1 MPPLLSRLRLSQ
13 RRWFTVLLLL
23 LIPVTALG
31 TALGITQI
39 RGQASAARDAQLLL
53 VEVQAQANAQN
64 AAEWK
69 AIAKKTF
76 DVRTLGALDAGFKR
90 MDADLARLALD
101 PAEATDAGGIR
112 TIVNVYAGAVRD
124 ELALLARGK
133 DAAAERVDEER
144 VDPAFALL
152 SKRLE
157 RLDRRVAGR
166 SHQAEAHAADATWAI
181 LSLAAVL
188 MSGLLIF
195 FYRSR
200 RRELLAAARHRWLE
214 REVDDRE
221 QEANTDALT
230 GLANRRRLMTELRGQ
245 VDVARA
251 QDCHTAVL
259 LIDLDGFKEI
269 NDALGHGAGDTLLEL
284 IGPRVQPILRDH
296 DLLARLGGDEFALLV
311 PADRKLTTEAAA
323 SLAER
328 VRAAIARPF
337 SFEGLTLHVQASIG
351 IAVFPAHGED
361 AEALLQHADVA
372 MYVAKRARS
381 GHVIYDPGADTNTRD
396 RLALTGQLRNA
407 LDQEQL
413 VVHYQPKADLRTGE
427 VHSLE
432 ALVRWE
438 HPERGLLPPAEF
450 LPVAEQAGLM
460 RELTL
465 YVLDRSLAQCAT
477 WLGEGI
483 DLSVAV
489 NLSVANLV
497 DDELPRDVSRLLAV
511 HGVAPSHLQLE
522 ITENLIM
529 ADPARATEVITE
541 LAGLGVSMS
550 LDDFGTGYSSLA
562 YLKRLAVDE
571 IKIDRSFVMGL
582 TPDSEDAVIV
592 RSTVELGR
600 SLGLRVVAE
609 GVETP
614 SAWEQLEEYGC
625 DQAQGYYL
633 SRPMPAP
640 EITAWLL
647 DRANGA
653 VPAQRSQA
661 TS

>member
-1 MPPLLSRLRLSQ
+1 MVALLSRLRLTQ
-13 RRWFTVLLLL
+13 RRWFTALLLL
-23 LIPVTALG
+23 LIPATAIA
-31 TALGITQI
+31 TAAGIAQI
-39 RGQASAARDAQLLL
+39 RAQAGAARDAQLLL

-69 AIAKKTF
+69 AIAGKSF
-76 DVRTLGALDAGFKR
+76 DRRTLGALDAGFR
-90 MDADLARLALD
+90 RIDADLARLALD
-101 PAEATDAGGIR
+101 SAETTDAGAIR
-112 TIVNVYAGAVRD
+112 TIVEVYATAVRD
-124 ELALLARGK
+124 ELALLARGR

-144 VDPAFALL
+144 VDPAFTLL

-157 RLDRRVAGR
+157 QLDARVAAR
-166 SHQAEAHAADATWAI
+166 SHRAEEHAADATWAI
-181 LSLAAVL
+181 LSLAAAL
-188 MSGLLIF
+188 MSGLLIV

-200 RRELLAAARHRWLE
+200 RRELLAAAQHRWLE
-214 REVDDRE
+214 REVHDRE
-221 QEANTDALT
+221 HEANTDALT
-230 GLANRRRLMTELRGQ
+230 GLANRRRLMAELRDQ
-245 VDVARA
+245 ADAARVH
-251 QDCHTAVL
+251 DCHTAVL

-284 IGPRVQPILRDH
+284 IGPRVQPILRDG

-311 PADRKLTTEAAA
+311 PADRKLTVDATTA
-323 SLAER
+323 LAQR

-337 SFEGLTLHVQASIG
+337 SFEGLTLHVQASVG
-351 IAVFPAHGED
+351 IAVFPDHGDD

-372 MYVAKRARS
+372 MYVAKRART
-381 GHVIYDPGADTNTRD
+381 GHVVYDPGADTNTRD
-396 RLALTGQLRNA
+396 RLALTGHLRNA
-407 LDQEQL
+407 LEREQL
-413 VVHYQPKADLRTGE
+413 VVHYQPKADLKTGE

-432 ALVRWE
+432 ALVRWQ

-465 YVLDRSLAQCAT
+465 YVLDRSLAQCAA
-477 WLGEGI
+477 WLREGM

-497 DDELPRDVSRLLAV
+497 DDELPRDVSRLLAR
-511 HGVAPSHLQLE
+511 HGVAPRHLQLE

-529 ADPARATEVITE
+529 ADPVRATEVITE

-582 TPDSEDAVIV
+582 EPGSEDAVIV

-614 SAWEQLEEYGC
+614 AAWEQLEEFGC
-625 DQAQGYYL
+625 DEAQGYYL
-633 SRPMPAP
+633 SRPMAAP
-640 EITAWLL
+640 DITAWLL
-647 DRANGA
+647 DRAAGA
-653 VPAQRSQA
+653 APVTRTQA